1 MTWTSSEVRYLE
13 EHAGDGAAA
22 IAEAVRKLEQQA
34 QDAASTT
41 SGSKCDEA
49 VES

>member
-22 IAEAVRKLEQQA
+22 IAEALGKSVTAIE
-34 QDAASTT
+34 
-41 SGSKCDEA
+41 
-49 VES
+49 V